1 MIKMQESDIIYNVMR
16 KAEKSFIREMQFL
29 KAINMENG
37 PLKLPTTLE
46 GLWSIF
52 QNDGKGTMTLDQFQA
67 RMRACVF
74 NNKGKGNYEW
84 LLYLSNKGFVDKI
97 IKTGDLK
104 MQEYVR
110 LSGRKAEYLQQ
121 SEITSKKPGG
131 NEYVLNPVFLRTR
144 LLEMSKD
151 MGKELIESFKKDVKK
166 NGMKQN
172 DVFFKQFS
180 QDLLA
185 NLDIAFLT
193 HQYTVRSRRKNMSTG
208 KMENVKETSQQLFMI
223 SANQDP
229 KKGKLEV
236 FCTTDANG
244 VSFLEDMNFF
254 SFTREDSY
262 KIIQDAFDKTI
273 CQKIKDENGLDTSR
287 YKYKDL
293 KRILSFTVDK
303 SEFIRQA
310 EGQRVSLSNLSLA
323 NLEKL
328 ASIFLG
334 VVRQSLEKFRQRKGD
349 VITESYQEIDKLKM
363 PMARILQAQPHLIDK
378 IFKDTTNYKATSGT
392 IGEVMF
398 GVMIQAIIN
407 DGAGEQVRIVGQNK
421 SNSGKDA
428 AVDVV
433 LSKLVD
439 GELKLFGFQIKN
451 YTNIGT
457 FTFNDSHGKF
467 YNEEYMGRYLN
478 DAKRAVLYE
487 LANRLWLYRK
497 QPEWWVNET
506 VLEKDYIYGGDR
518 IAEHMLELLYSNI
531 NSFLRYDQ
539 CDMDEYIGVND
550 FYVVGFNFIPASII
564 FYAFAQALQK
574 TDQVLQL
581 KDFYFSYGNMDKNPN
596 LPLLKTWDNSW
607 RRMAETFAS
616 LGHASPQDVQNFLT
630 PYTGQDG
637 DPPPNK
643 WKENL
648 MLNYSSVKFN
658 FKEKLEV
665 LLKHMQK

>member
-1 MIKMQESDIIYNVMR
+1 MIKMQESDLIYNVMK
-16 KAEKSFIREMQFL
+16 KAEKSFVREMQFL
-29 KAINMENG
+29 KAINMEEG
-37 PLKLPTTLE
+37 YQLPTTLK
-46 GLWSIF
+46 GLWDIF
-52 QNDGKGTMTLDQFQA
+52 QSKGAIDKFQA

-74 NNKGKGNYEW
+74 DKKGSDNYEW
-84 LLYLSNKGFVDKI
+84 IMGLSNKGFVDSI
-97 IKTGDLK
+97 IKTGTIK

-121 SEITSKKPGG
+121 SEITSRKPGG
-131 NEYVLNPVFLRTR
+131 DEYVLNPVFLKTR
-144 LLEMSKD
+144 LLKMSKD

-223 SANQDP
+223 SANQDQ

-244 VSFLEDMNFF
+244 ISFLEDMNFF

-262 KIIQDAFDKTI
+262 QIIQNAFNKTI
-273 CQKIKDENGLDTSR
+273 CQKIKDENGNDTSR

-293 KRILSFTVDK
+293 KGILSFTVDK
-303 SEFIRQA
+303 SEFIKQA
-310 EGQRVSLSNLSLA
+310 EGKKVSLSNLSTA

-334 VVRQSLEKFRQRKGD
+334 VVRHSLQEWRRRKQD
-349 VITESYQEIDKLKM
+349 TIADSFWEIDDLKG
-363 PMARILQAQPHLIDK
+363 PMVRILQAQPHLIEE
-378 IFKDTTNYKATSGT
+378 IFKGTTNYAATSGT

-398 GVMIQAIIN
+398 GVMIQALVN
-407 DGAGEQVRIVGQNK
+407 EGAGEQVRIVGQNK
-421 SNSGKDA
+421 SNSGKDV

-433 LSKLVD
+433 LSKMVD

-457 FTFNDSHGKF
+457 FTFNDSHGNF

-478 DAKRAVLYE
+478 DAKRAMLYE

-497 QPEWWVNET
+497 QPEWWVNENM
-506 VLEKDYIYGGDR
+506 LEKDYIYGGDR

-539 CDMDEYIGVND
+539 CDLDEYIGVND
-550 FYVVGFNFIPASII
+550 FYVVGFNFIPASVI

-616 LGHASPQDVQNFLT
+616 LGHASLQDVHEFLT

-648 MLNYSSVKFN
+648 KLNYSSVKFN

-665 LLKHMQK
+665 FLRNMQ

>member
-37 PLKLPTTLE
+37 QFKLPTKLE
-46 GLWSIF
+46 DLWDTF
-52 QNDGKGTMTLDQFQA
+52 QNKAAIDKFQA

-74 NNKGKGNYEW
+74 DKKGSGNYEW
-84 LLYLSNKGFVDKI
+84 IMGLSNKGFVDSI
-97 IKTGDLK
+97 IKTGTIK

-121 SEITSKKPGG
+121 SEITSRKSGG
-131 NEYVLNPVFLRTR
+131 DEYVLNPVFLKNR
-144 LLEMSKD
+144 LLKMSQD
-151 MGKELIESFKKDVKK
+151 MGKELIESFKKDVRK

-172 DVFFKQFS
+172 DVFFRQFS

-193 HQYTVRSRRKNMSTG
+193 HQYTVRSRRKNASTG

-223 SANQDP
+223 SANQDQ

-244 VSFLEDMNFF
+244 ISFLEDMNFF

-262 KIIQDAFDKTI
+262 QIIQDAFNKTI
-273 CQKIKDENGLDTSR
+273 CQKIKDKNGNDTSR

-293 KRILSFTVDK
+293 KGILSFTVDK
-303 SEFIRQA
+303 SEFIKQA
-310 EGQRVSLSNLSLA
+310 EGKKINLSNLSIT

-334 VVRQSLEKFRQRKGD
+334 VVRQSLQEWRRRKQD
-349 VITESYQEIDKLKM
+349 AITDSFWEIDDLKG
-363 PMARILQAQPHLIDK
+363 PMVRILQAQPHLIEE
-378 IFKDTTNYKATSGT
+378 IFKGTTNYAATSGT

-398 GVMIQAIIN
+398 GVMIQALIN
-407 DGAGEQVRIVGQNK
+407 EGAGEQVRIVGQNK
-421 SNSGKDA
+421 SNSGKDV

-457 FTFNDSHGKF
+457 FTFNDSHGNF
-467 YNEEYMGRYLN
+467 YDEKYIGRYLN
-478 DAKRAVLYE
+478 DAKRAMLYE

-497 QPEWWVNET
+497 QPQWWINENM
-506 VLEKDYIYGGDR
+506 LKKDYIYGGDR

-539 CDMDEYIGVND
+539 CDLDEYIGVND

-581 KDFYFSYGNMDKNPN
+581 KDFYFSYGNMEKNPN

-616 LGHASPQDVQNFLT
+616 LGHASPQDVQEFLT
-630 PYTGQDG
+630 PYTGQEG

-648 MLNYSSVKFN
+648 KLNYSSVKFN

-665 LLKHMQK
+665 FLKNMQ

>member
-1 MIKMQESDIIYNVMR
+1 MIKMQESDLIYNVMR

-37 PLKLPTTLE
+37 YKLPTTLE
-46 GLWSIF
+46 ELWNLF
-52 QNDGKGTMTLDQFQA
+52 QNKEAINKFQA
-67 RMRACVF
+67 RMRVCVF
-74 NNKGKGNYEW
+74 DSKGEGNYEW

-121 SEITSKKPGG
+121 SEITSRKPGG
-131 NEYVLNPVFLRTR
+131 DEYVLNPRFLQTR

-151 MGKELIESFKKDVKK
+151 MGKELIESFKKEVKK
-166 NGMKQN
+166 NGMRQG

-262 KIIQDAFDKTI
+262 HIIQDAFDKTI
-273 CQKIKDENGLDTSR
+273 CQKIKDENGLDTSQ

-303 SEFIRQA
+303 SEFMKQA
-310 EGQRVSLSNLSLA
+310 EGQRINLSNLSLA
-323 NLEKL
+323 NLEKI

-334 VVRQSLEKFRQRKGD
+334 VVRQSLESFRRKDDG
-349 VITESYQEIDKLKM
+349 INESFWEIDKLKI
-363 PMARILQAQPHLIDK
+363 PMARILQAQPHLIQE
-378 IFKDTTNYKATSGT
+378 IFKNTTNYAATSGT

-421 SNSGKDA
+421 SNSGKDV

-439 GELKLFGFQIKN
+439 GELRLFGFQIKN

-457 FTFNDSHGKF
+457 FTFNDSHGNF
-467 YNEEYMGRYLN
+467 YNEKYMGRYLN

-497 QPEWWVNET
+497 QPMWWVNEKM
-506 VLEKDYIYGGDR
+506 LENNYIYGGDR

-539 CDMDEYIGVND
+539 CDLDEYIGVND
-550 FYVVGFNFIPASII
+550 FYVVGFNFIPASVI

-596 LPLLKTWDNSW
+596 LPLLQTWDNSW
-607 RRMAETFAS
+607 KRMAETFAS
-616 LGHASPQDVQNFLT
+616 LGHASPQDVHEFLT
-630 PYTGQDG
+630 PYTGQEG

-648 MLNYSSVKFN
+648 TLNYSSVKFN

-665 LLKHMQK
+665 FLKNMQ